1 MLTYDLPM
9 FSVSGDPVAMGEA
22 LGKQLADAVQ
32 RFVAQRLRA
41 AKVYLWEHGTRNL
54 DGFLRLGSDS
64 YNIFCDWDPAGALEH
79 DALAMA
85 AGVSPQELYTT
96 TNMTDI
102 RDILLV
108 QLRDAGLQPP
118 VADAEGCT
126 TVLVGG
132 KRSADGEIL
141 ASQTWDLNPQDVDD
155 VVAVHRRPDAGPA
168 TWSVTCNGCPT
179 LMGINEHGL
188 SVGTT
193 NIKTDDSRIGVGY
206 LSILHRAIR
215 CQNVAE
221 AIEVVQSAPRAAA
234 HTYWLAAADG
244 ARIITTSAT
253 THHDEI
259 LADDGVLGQTNH
271 VCHDLPAVASLEAP
285 SSSSTTR
292 LATVEHWAGIVQG
305 ADVDSIKRLFAERGA
320 GSDSIN
326 RYPEDDTG
334 SATDACLITSP
345 AQKKAWACRGPA
357 DRGIWYELD
366 PVSGSSEV
374 VAESD

>member
-1 MLTYDLPM
+1 MLAYDLPC
-9 FSVSGDPVAMGEA
+9 FSVAGDPVHMGES
-22 LGKQLADAVQ
+22 LGKQLAEPVK

-41 AKVYLWEHGTRNL
+41 AKVYLWEHGTRDL
-54 DGFLRLGSDS
+54 DGFLRLGAES
-64 YNIFCDWDPAGALEH
+64 YDIFCEWDAEGALEH

-108 QLRDAGLQPP
+108 QLREAGLTPP

-126 TVLVGG
+126 TVLVGPQ
-132 KRSADGEIL
+132 RSADAALL

-155 VVAVHRRPDAGPA
+155 VIAVHRRPTSGPA

-215 CQNVAE
+215 CQLVDE
-221 AIEVVQSAPRAAA
+221 ASDVVQTAPRAAA
-234 HTYWLAAADG
+234 HTYWLADENEAK
-244 ARIITTSAT
+244 IITTSAT
-253 THHDEI
+253 AHHDEH
-259 LADDGVLGQTNH
+259 LAADGIIGQTNH
-271 VCHDLPAVASLEAP
+271 VCHQLGAVSSLEDP

-292 LATVEHWAGIVQG
+292 LATVDHWGGFVKG
-305 ADVDSIKRLFAERGA
+305 VDVATIKRLFAERGS

-334 SATDACLITSP
+334 SATDACLITKP
-345 AQKKAWACRGPA
+345 EAKKAWACRGPA

-366 PVSGSSEV
+366 PVSGTHKQLVIE
-374 VAESD
+374 